1 MVAIMIQKEPKLL
14 RIGILG
20 AGPISQA
27 AHFDATRKARNA
39 ELVAICDAAEDLLQR
54 AAAIHQPQRTYSDF
68 DAMLADPQV
77 DAVIIGVADQFHVP
91 LAQRALLAGKH
102 VLVEKPL
109 GVNVEECEALR
120 QTVQNTKPVFQIGN
134 NKRFDPGFAFAHAF
148 IQEQMGQRMALKA
161 WYYDSV
167 YRYTMT
173 DNLQPLPI
181 TSTNARKPAGNPKAD
196 KPRYFMLTHGSHL
209 VDTARFFGG
218 EIVQVQARTAH
229 RFDAY
234 CWFVAVDFADGSVG
248 HLDLII
254 PIRGDFEEGFQIFGE
269 HGSVQ
274 GRAYLP
280 WYHKASHVDCFSTA
294 DRQYHRVLGE
304 DAYSYKRQIE
314 GFADT
319 ILHGVPQQGATIDDG
334 IAAMR
339 TMVAIARSIEWGR
352 PVMLAEATGN
362 V

>member
-1 MVAIMIQKEPKLL
+1 MIQKETQLL

-20 AGPISQA
+20 AGPIAQA

-39 ELVAICDAAEDLLQR
+39 ELYAICDAAEDLLQR
-54 AAAIHQPQRTYSDF
+54 AAAIHQPQITYTNF
-68 DAMLADPQV
+68 DAMVADPQV

-91 LAQRALLAGKH
+91 LAQRALAAGKH

-109 GVNVEECEALR
+109 GVSIEECETLR
-120 QTVQNTKPVFQIGN
+120 QSLTDKKLVLQIGN
-134 NKRFDPGFAFAHAF
+134 NKRFDPGFAFAQKF
-148 IQEQMGQRMALKA
+148 IKEQMGQMMALKA
-161 WYYDSV
+161 WYYDSL

-173 DNLQPLPI
+173 DNLQPIPVI
-181 TSTNARKPAGNPKAD
+181 SVNARKPVGNPKAD

-209 VDTARFFGG
+209 VDTARFLGG
-218 EIVQVQARTAH
+218 EISQVQARTAH

-254 PIRGDFEEGFQIFGE
+254 PIRGDFEEGFQVFGE
-269 HGSVQ
+269 QGSVQ

-280 WYHKASHVDCFSTA
+280 WYHKASHVECFSTA

-304 DAYSYKRQIE
+304 DSYSYKLQIE

-319 ILHGVPQQGATIDDG
+319 ILHGAPQQGANIEDG

-339 TMVAIARSIEWGR
+339 AMVAIARSVAWGR
-352 PVMLAEATGN
+352 PVALADATGS